1 MISGQKYIKSEL
13 KTIVDEQMPI
23 NEEITYFPTWFNTV
37 QKQTGMFVEE
47 KKKFVRSTVEDI
59 VISGVS
65 GRFPVVEEMLKEK
78 CWSPKQ
84 TVEKRMVEEL
94 MYGMESEIETIEPT
108 IKSLVEVTYECI
120 VDAGMSPVELKGL
133 RTGVFVG
140 MNKWETIEEQTVYP
154 SWMSTGK
161 PMLAERLGHF
171 FKLTG
176 PKVTIENELST
187 SLVVLDKA
195 IQAIKLGL
203 CEVAIVAG
211 VKVGE
216 TVGVVLLQKKT
227 TMPRKFYAKVLHSK
241 MIEESLPTINY
252 EYPTINNQIQTR
264 ILKEIYAEN
273 GIEVPFLEETFPVT
287 PIVKRN
293 VPSFVGINKR
303 IGEETGLFALVKMLL
318 SIKRGIIPSNL
329 KYQEPIE
336 VFGEKLVNK
345 NTKFFGGLM
354 VLNSM
359 LNLKSG
365 RFLNTHILLQPN
377 TDIIMSQCNAESFWN
392 REDLIELSR
401 QPRLFQFSARTKQEL
416 EEVLEHMNR
425 KPTDLAMHFL
435 LHPETFNTPITHPY
449 RGFTVLNSEEPIIKK
464 IVQLE
469 QEKKRP
475 IWFILSGLNGGVRGE
490 WKKMAQELMKVDIF
504 RQSIIKST
512 ECLKP
517 YGINLVELIYGQYP
531 LNTCTTLVS
540 ITAVQVALI
549 DCLKVAGIKYDGLIG
564 HVLGELLCAYVEQ
577 ALTLEETILTAYH
590 FGKLM
595 HETKF
600 PLYTMAIVKGLTWEE
615 LKRKCPIG
623 IVPVVYNGVENV
635 IISGP
640 KYEVIKFVE
649 ELKYNGIYA
658 KEMNEDETTF
668 SHLPFHTEL
677 MQTVAKKLKYI
688 LEKEVIRT
696 PRILRSQKWISTSM
710 PIQHFERELAKYFSV
725 EYLINS
731 LVNPVNFHQA
741 FKYVPTDAICI
752 EVSPKNILKTIL
764 KESTWTKPFPEM
776 SWIPLMK
783 QKNYRMETTPIV
795 NGGYLEHFWYVFG
808 KLHLKGINVDCV
820 KLFVPLKHVHTIYP
834 VPINHLT
841 SWKWE
846 EPKFEGKEEYIR
858 KFFEELKF
866 VEEPKFLEQEWT
878 RKYVE
883 EPKFL
888 EQEFTRKY
896 VEEPKFL
903 EQEYTRKYID
913 EPKYFE
919 QEWTRKY
926 IEEPKFVQK
935 EFVRQYEQNIMFE
948 QPEFLSINHS
958 TPIVFKYPIDLT
970 STLFQT
976 ELVEHKI
983 DGRVVYPT
991 SGYLYMVWKSLAKMQ
1006 GLNSVEQLPVVFETV
1021 EFHRP
1026 TIMTIRGT
1034 PVKKLFTFEVRIV
1047 PTTGLFEV
1055 LEDGVMIVTGRVSIP
1070 NQRRVENYTL
1080 MTPTGLEFLRHE
1092 EIYNELKMKGFHYGT
1107 LFQPIIKTD
1116 LNAKYADM
1124 LWTGKW
1130 VPFLEGMIQMKAL
1143 AKRSIGGVMIPRR
1156 IRSLYIDPTVHM
1168 QIVEKKMMN
1177 NERIMNSEFLMPKM
1191 VVIPV
1196 VYDRYTQK
1204 TVAGGIEIVGI
1215 KCVFVPTFEKIEREI
1230 FNVERN
1236 LVNKVLLNEEPIV
1249 EEEILEQIK
1258 REYVEFYL
1266 RECKRYTEYI
1276 LKRIELPTPTTT
1288 IKMIRPFVSTPIPVT
1303 LKHLIEKINRENKY
1317 FKHQQVVA
1325 TLLEGGEFLRFLKN
1339 VVEQIETIKEESIL
1353 CKLQCLFNENMYF
1366 YKALEKDTILSL
1378 INMKSYFFECFK
1390 TILEQEKQTELLN
1403 SWNVDPRLRLQE
1415 QFGLL
1420 NLETRRP
1427 LSFIQTPKVFLP
1439 KYF

>member
-783 QKNYRMETTPIV
+783 QK
-795 NGGYLEHFWYVFG
+795 
-808 KLHLKGINVDCV
+808 
-820 KLFVPLKHVHTIYP
+820 TIEWKQ
-834 VPINHLT
+834 HQLLT
-841 SWKWE
+841 
-846 EPKFEGKEEYIR
+846 
-858 KFFEELKF
+858 
-866 VEEPKFLEQEWT
+866 
-878 RKYVE
+878 
-883 EPKFL
+883 
-888 EQEFTRKY
+888 
-896 VEEPKFL
+896 
-903 EQEYTRKYID
+903 
-913 EPKYFE
+913 
-919 QEWTRKY
+919 
-926 IEEPKFVQK
+926 
-935 EFVRQYEQNIMFE
+935 
-948 QPEFLSINHS
+948 
-958 TPIVFKYPIDLT
+958 
-970 STLFQT
+970 
-976 ELVEHKI
+976 
-983 DGRVVYPT
+983 
-991 SGYLYMVWKSLAKMQ
+991 
-1006 GLNSVEQLPVVFETV
+1006 
-1021 EFHRP
+1021 
-1026 TIMTIRGT
+1026 
-1034 PVKKLFTFEVRIV
+1034 EVI
-1047 PTTGLFEV
+1047 
-1055 LEDGVMIVTGRVSIP
+1055 
-1070 NQRRVENYTL
+1070 
-1080 MTPTGLEFLRHE
+1080 
-1092 EIYNELKMKGFHYGT
+1092 
-1107 LFQPIIKTD
+1107 
-1116 LNAKYADM
+1116 
-1124 LWTGKW
+1124 
-1130 VPFLEGMIQMKAL
+1130 
-1143 AKRSIGGVMIPRR
+1143 
-1156 IRSLYIDPTVHM
+1156 
-1168 QIVEKKMMN
+1168 
-1177 NERIMNSEFLMPKM
+1177 
-1191 VVIPV
+1191 
-1196 VYDRYTQK
+1196 
-1204 TVAGGIEIVGI
+1204 
-1215 KCVFVPTFEKIEREI
+1215 
-1230 FNVERN
+1230 
-1236 LVNKVLLNEEPIV
+1236 
-1249 EEEILEQIK
+1249 
-1258 REYVEFYL
+1258 
-1266 RECKRYTEYI
+1266 
-1276 LKRIELPTPTTT
+1276 
-1288 IKMIRPFVSTPIPVT
+1288 
-1303 LKHLIEKINRENKY
+1303 
-1317 FKHQQVVA
+1317 
-1325 TLLEGGEFLRFLKN
+1325 
-1339 VVEQIETIKEESIL
+1339 
-1353 CKLQCLFNENMYF
+1353 
-1366 YKALEKDTILSL
+1366 
-1378 INMKSYFFECFK
+1378 
-1390 TILEQEKQTELLN
+1390 
-1403 SWNVDPRLRLQE
+1403 
-1415 QFGLL
+1415 
-1420 NLETRRP
+1420 
-1427 LSFIQTPKVFLP
+1427 
-1439 KYF
+1439 